1 MSEPTLALQT
11 AIRSRLIST
20 PAVTA
25 LVPASRIIEGPTRPE
40 RFPSIIFGRGQTVFA
55 GRAYSW
61 RHVWAYLD
69 IHIWTLEG
77 GTEAARQIA
86 NETDRALVE
95 PLTMPGFELLDGN
108 FTITAA
114 QFFRDPDAL
123 HGHGVMSVQA
133 LLGEFF

>member
-20 PAVTA
+20 PAVTT

-40 RFPSIIFGRGQTVFA
+40 RFPSIIFGSGQTVFA

-77 GTEAARQIA
+77 GTEAARRIA
-86 NETDRALVE
+86 NEIDRALVP
-95 PLTMPGFELLDGN
+95 PLTVPGFELLGGN
-108 FTITAA
+108 FNVTAA
-114 QFFRDPDAL
+114 RFFRDPDAL

-133 LLGEFF
+133 LLGEYF

>member
-11 AIRSRLIST
+11 AIRSRLIAT

-25 LVPASRIIEGPTRPE
+25 LVSADRIIEGPTRPE
-40 RFPSIIFGRGQTVFA
+40 RFPSIIFGTGQTVFA
-55 GRAYSW
+55 GRVHSW

-77 GTEAARQIA
+77 GTEAARSIT
-86 NETDRALVE
+86 NEVDRALVA
-95 PLTMPGFELLDGN
+95 PLTVPGFELLDGN
-108 FTITAA
+108 FSVTDAR
-114 QFFRDPDAL
+114 FFRDPDAL
-123 HGHGVMSVQA
+123 HGHGVMSVAA